1 MLGKTLLKKELSM
14 LHSMDD
20 EMIYTSY
27 FGNAKK
33 ILE

>member
-14 LHSMDD
+14 LYSIDD